1 MSFAR
6 ERVRTRTVFV
16 TASHVLSV
24 RSCWENVCGSMVLG
38 VSSTQSIQMDRVLH
52 LAVFTEIRG
61 TRIQMNRVHRAVFI
75 SRGTRRIT
83 SRKNVKPLFYSGNI
97 RMVFAVKQDCII
109 CFEQK
114 ICPPLSYGCCHF
126 DICLICLER
135 WKEVNHGIER
145 CPICREIQFEKPFQ
159 VFCFRCRRPTHEQRH
174 ILFKVFFAQII
185 FIFVVLFVNE
195 VNKR

>member
-1 MSFAR
+1 
-6 ERVRTRTVFV
+6 
-16 TASHVLSV
+16 
-24 RSCWENVCGSMVLG
+24 MVLG
-38 VSSTQSIQMDRVLH
+38 VSSTQSIQTDRVLH

-61 TRIQMNRVHRAVFI
+61 TRIHPASQGNRVHIAVFT

-83 SRKNVKPLFYSGNI
+83 SRKNVKPLFYRGNI
-97 RMVFAVKQDCII
+97 RMVLAVKQDCII

-145 CPICREIQFEKPFQ
+145 CPVCREIQFEKPFQ
-159 VFCFRCRRPTHEQRH
+159 LCCFRCRRPTHEQRH

-185 FIFVVLFVNE
+185 FIFVVLFLNE
-195 VNKR
+195 LNKR